1 MHKQRSSAPDS
12 WILNPSSVGTS
23 FEKLWQLNRIC
34 IPDSVQVLSSCTC
47 MHTYLHARMH
57 TNINQY
63 HRHLAYL
70 VLQMEA
76 NKLQIA
82 PSLTSPQ
89 IRSWGFLHA
98 LHVPGVCGGIVVV
111 FLHFGGL
118 VELVEPTREPNTCTV
133 LDFWPKAYRLRNVQE
148 ESSSYRETRQSKK
161 APDRGMGLDVSS
173 TICRYCLKTESV
185 HKVQSYA
192 NPVR

>member
-34 IPDSVQVLSSCTC
+34 IPDSIQVLSSCTC

-111 FLHFGGL
+111 FLHFGLGRAGRAYKRAQYLHGL
-118 VELVEPTREPNTCTV
+118 GFLAEGLQTQKCSGRV
-133 LDFWPKAYRLRNVQE
+133 LKL
-148 ESSSYRETRQSKK
+148 
-161 APDRGMGLDVSS
+161 
-173 TICRYCLKTESV
+173 
-185 HKVQSYA
+185 
-192 NPVR
+192 